1 MEHIFFNYSD
11 IIEEIAD
18 RYELKNLS
26 EKTKG
31 LRENMEC
38 FKLRFL
44 FVGAFSAGKSA
55 LINAILKRELLTE
68 DQRPETAIASEL
80 VYDTD
85 EYIEAVNDQGSIRCS
100 IEQADEIDV
109 DNYDHLV
116 WHIDN
121 DFLKRHKDRILVD
134 MPGFNSGLKKHNNAI
149 LKYAGSGNAYVLVVD
164 CEDGAIKRSIGEFI
178 KEIKNYDNNIV
189 VVVTKTD
196 LKMAE
201 DVEKIK
207 SSVAMSAAN
216 LLGRNVA
223 VIDTNKY
230 DEEASKKAEE
240 LLSSIDASSVFS
252 QEYYSEIY
260 NIAVSCLSAVEV
272 YRKSIDLDL
281 EEYDR
286 VIEAHYNAGK
296 ELSEKL
302 QKEKKALEERFRGV
316 AQAVLCDVQNA
327 LYNNEDALVSSLKAG
342 GKNFSVTVNNI
353 LRPVLYSSTRSYS
366 ESAFGKFLSEFES
379 YYSSSV
385 ENCVSPENVYA
396 TVEHLK
402 ETGNKITALSGD
414 AEKANALYK
423 TVITGLSVLTDTV
436 APWLELI
443 LIFLPDIIELVGK
456 LIQSSELKNKVKS
469 EVIPQIVERLR
480 PEIENSVQNI
490 KDQMLEETV
499 AQIRDMINNE
509 AEALEQA
516 KKTKKVRAED
526 INSRLCDVD
535 KDIER
540 MTEIVNS
547 LA

>member
-1 MEHIFFNYSD
+1 M
-11 IIEEIAD
+11 
-18 RYELKNLS
+18 
-26 EKTKG
+26 
-31 LRENMEC
+31 
-38 FKLRFL
+38 
-44 FVGAFSAGKSA
+44 
-55 LINAILKRELLTE
+55 
-68 DQRPETAIASEL
+68 
-80 VYDTD
+80 
-85 EYIEAVNDQGSIRCS
+85 
-100 IEQADEIDV
+100 
-109 DNYDHLV
+109 
-116 WHIDN
+116 
-121 DFLKRHKDRILVD
+121 
-134 MPGFNSGLKKHNNAI
+134 
-149 LKYAGSGNAYVLVVD
+149 
-164 CEDGAIKRSIGEFI
+164 
-178 KEIKNYDNNIV
+178 
-189 VVVTKTD
+189 
-196 LKMAE
+196 
-201 DVEKIK
+201 
-207 SSVAMSAAN
+207 
-216 LLGRNVA
+216 
-223 VIDTNKY
+223 
-230 DEEASKKAEE
+230 
-240 LLSSIDASSVFS
+240 
-252 QEYYSEIY
+252 
-260 NIAVSCLSAVEV
+260 
-272 YRKSIDLDL
+272 
-281 EEYDR
+281 
-286 VIEAHYNAGK
+286 IEAHYNAGK

-499 AQIRDMINNE
+499 AQIQDMINNE